1 VNAISV
7 ILGIEIA
14 KLKSSTEAA
23 FRRGETVR
31 NRKLTCRRNRA
42 TALRVCVCVCVYLCM
57 STCVGVPIA
66 KAKPSSLVVNC
77 SGIFCAASDSRV
89 RSPRVCKLA
98 VHDGTSVG
106 VHESL

>member
-1 VNAISV
+1 MNAISV

-57 STCVGVPIA
+57 STCVGVPI

-77 SGIFCAASDSRV
+77 SGIFCAASDSRIL
-89 RSPRVCKLA
+89 SPAAYVQA